1 MSDEAWKGIHGGG
14 PRSVAESAPLVPRP
28 IETPPAQ
35 RRRFGAEPRVRR
47 LLADGLP
54 AAAAALTVA
63 LFGDV
68 PYEGA
73 VLSGLVFLCTSV
85 LVSPPPSW
93 APLLPMMRFPIRAL
107 KPVVAVGLLMLIQ
120 ALTGLPGLDA
130 TEVTILLGAT
140 MLAALVTGGVPRRR
154 WGVDG
159 PVRTAVIGSPRYAA
173 DLAHEL
179 AVARVD
185 GYAVVG
191 CVPHAVTESPISSVP
206 ALGALS
212 ELGELVE
219 KHDIRLL
226 VMTGEVPRFLVFEEV
241 SRSCL
246 HLPVRLWE
254 LSGFYEDVFGHV
266 AVADIN
272 ASWFQYI
279 MHPNFRAIGPG
290 AKRALDVAVATV
302 TLLLAAPL
310 LAVLALIVRRD
321 GGPVLFRQTRIGE
334 GGRPLTVY
342 KLRTMRVG
350 DAHEQ
355 YTDWASKDDPR
366 ITRVGRFM
374 RRTHVDE
381 LPQLVNVLRGDMT
394 LVGPRP
400 EQPEFV
406 DRLEDII
413 TFYARRHLVKPG
425 LTGWAQVRCGYAGSD
440 IGSAWKLSHDLYYIK
455 HRSLAFD
462 LAILCETVRTIFFD
476 RQYAV
481 EPPGLSF
488 IYPGEPRPVAV
499 APPETEAAAPRAAA
513 S

>member
-1 MSDEAWKGIHGGG
+1 M
-14 PRSVAESAPLVPRP
+14 PRP
-28 IETPPAQ
+28 PVHQTPEAQ
-35 RRRFGAEPRVRR
+35 RRLLGADPAVRR
-47 LLADGLP
+47 YLADGLP
-54 AAAAALTVA
+54 ALAAAVTVA
-63 LFGDV
+63 FFADV

-73 VLSGLVFLCTSV
+73 VLTGLVFLCTGV

-107 KPVVAVGLLMLIQ
+107 KPIVAVGLLMLMQ

-130 TEVTILLGAT
+130 PEVGILLGAT
-140 MLAALVTGGVPRRR
+140 VLAALLTGGVPRRR

-173 DLAHEL
+173 ELAHEL

-185 GYAVVG
+185 EYAVVG
-191 CVPHAVTESPISSVP
+191 CIPPATPESHRSTIPT
-206 ALGALS
+206 LGTLA

-226 VMTGEVPRFLVFEEV
+226 VMTGEVPRFMVFEEV
-241 SRSCL
+241 SRTCL

-290 AKRALDVAVATV
+290 AKRGLDIAVATL

-310 LAVLALIVRRD
+310 LAVLALIIRRD

-334 GGRPLTVY
+334 GGKPLTVY

-350 DAHEQ
+350 DASQQ

-366 ITRVGRFM
+366 ITRIGRLL
-374 RRTHVDE
+374 RRTHLDE

-406 DRLEDII
+406 DRLEEII

-462 LAILCETVRTIFFD
+462 LAILCETVRTVFYD

-481 EPPGLSF
+481 EPAGLSF

-499 APPETEAAAPRAAA
+499 ARTDTEAVAPRAAA